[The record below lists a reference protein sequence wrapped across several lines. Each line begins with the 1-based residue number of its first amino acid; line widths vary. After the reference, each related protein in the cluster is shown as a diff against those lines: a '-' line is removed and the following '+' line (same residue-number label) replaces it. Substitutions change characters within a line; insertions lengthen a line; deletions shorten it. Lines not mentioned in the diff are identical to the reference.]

1 MSSTIN
7 VSGEV
12 PEDWARLGFSGLF
25 GLIATLPE
33 DDAAAD
39 ALVARMPY
47 FTPGQRDLMMTLRE
61 GERDEEGH
69 RTSVMVVRDDAAF
82 MACVTTR
89 SPA

>member
-1 MSSTIN
+1 MSATIN

-25 GLIATLPE
+25 GLVATLPP
-33 DDAAAD
+33 DDADAE

-61 GERDEEGH
+61 GERDEDGR
-69 RTSVMVVRDDAAF
+69 RTAVMVVRDDTAF
-82 MACVTTR
+82 MACMTR
-89 SPA
+89 TAS

>member
-1 MSSTIN
+1 MTATIN

-25 GLIATLPE
+25 GLVATLPE

-47 FTPGQRDLMMTLRE
+47 FTPGQRDLIMTLRE
-61 GERDEEGH
+61 GARDEDGR
-69 RTSVMVVRDDAAF
+69 RTAVMVVRDDTAF
-82 MACVTTR
+82 MACMTTR
-89 SPA
+89 RSA